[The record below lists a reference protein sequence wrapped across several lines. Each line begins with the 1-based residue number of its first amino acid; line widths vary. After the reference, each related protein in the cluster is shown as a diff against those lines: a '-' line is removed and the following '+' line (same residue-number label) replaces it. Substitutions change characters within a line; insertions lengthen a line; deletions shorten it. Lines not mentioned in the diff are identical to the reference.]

1 LNFIIHS
8 NEFLEMSIKPKTAFF
23 IFLDDFAILHRA
35 EYHIFT
41 AAASEAWRELD
52 KNTKENYE
60 QLSKLQL
67 QEYKIKQKMT
77 LI

>member
-1 LNFIIHS
+1 
-8 NEFLEMSIKPKTAFF
+8 MPKTAFF
-23 IFLDDFAILHRA
+23 IFLDDFAILHRS
-35 EYHIFT
+35 EYNSYHVFT
-41 AAASEAWRELD
+41 AAASNAWRELD

-77 LI
+77 LT

>member
-1 LNFIIHS
+1 
-8 NEFLEMSIKPKTAFF
+8 MPKTAFF

-35 EYHIFT
+35 EYNSYHVFT
-41 AAASEAWRELD
+41 AAASNAWRNLD

-77 LI
+77 PR